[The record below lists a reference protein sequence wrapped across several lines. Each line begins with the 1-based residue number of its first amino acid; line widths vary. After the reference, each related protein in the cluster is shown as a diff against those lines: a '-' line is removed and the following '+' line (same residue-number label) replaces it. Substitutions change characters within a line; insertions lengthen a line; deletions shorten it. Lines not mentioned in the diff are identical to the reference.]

1 MVALIY
7 FPRAESSSIIDRF
20 GLNFCVRNGNRYFPK
35 PRQYHRYYKR
45 YVLYVINHDQ
55 KSI

>member
-20 GLNFCVRNGNRYFPK
+20 GLNFCVRNGNRYFPES
-35 PRQYHRYYKR
+35 RQYHRYYKR
-45 YVLYVINHDQ
+45 QDDSL
-55 KSI
+55 